1 MFQTKY
7 ILLKREIITFKQLN
21 KMRDLDIEFGFDG
34 ENNFEPFDNVKDET
48 ISLNKEDN
56 SKNKKSKEIKKDSTK
71 SWTDTLS
78 NLTKK
83 YKDLSGFKTNEQ
95 LIAEKEQERLEK
107 GTKYKILGMNPFV
120 AISLSFFV
128 IIAGSVVITKLKVN

>member
-1 MFQTKY
+1 
-7 ILLKREIITFKQLN
+7 
-21 KMRDLDIEFGFDG
+21 MRDLDIEFGFDG